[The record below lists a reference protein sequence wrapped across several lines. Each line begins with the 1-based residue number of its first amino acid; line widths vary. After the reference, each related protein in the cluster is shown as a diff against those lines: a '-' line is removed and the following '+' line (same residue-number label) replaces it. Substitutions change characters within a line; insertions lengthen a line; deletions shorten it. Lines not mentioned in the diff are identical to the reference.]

1 MGFLYLYTSKFTPMK
16 SFLIG
21 MVSAMQPTLGF
32 AQLQQTNTSGDFR
45 AHWYTAGAYLK
56 KTYNEQTVPHR
67 KQIQKK
73 KN

>member
-1 MGFLYLYTSKFTPMK
+1 
-16 SFLIG
+16 

-56 KTYNEQTVPHR
+56 KTYNEHTAPHR